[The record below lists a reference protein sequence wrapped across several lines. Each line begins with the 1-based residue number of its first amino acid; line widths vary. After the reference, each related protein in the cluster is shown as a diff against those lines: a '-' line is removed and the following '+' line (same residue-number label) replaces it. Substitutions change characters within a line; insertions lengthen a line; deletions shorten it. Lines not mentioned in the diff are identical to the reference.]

1 MRIVIFGSTGGTGR
15 ELVNQAL
22 ERGWEVIAFARQPA
36 QLAIKHPRLYPV
48 QGDVL
53 DPKAVADAVEGADVA
68 LSALGVRLGQPP
80 GTVRSQ
86 GTRHIVNAL
95 DAAGIS
101 RFVSVSTLGVGDS
114 RQRQSTMAR
123 WLLPRIIGAER
134 LAEAE
139 RQEQIIADSLLAWT
153 ILRPARLVDG
163 PSSQRYRL
171 GTDLR
176 TGLSSQT
183 RRADLA
189 TALLDQL
196 TDETFL
202 HQCPAII
209 N

>member
-53 DPKAVADAVEGADVA
+53 DPRAVADAVEGADVA

-80 GTVRSQ
+80 GMVRSE
-86 GTRHIVNAL
+86 GTRHIVRAL
-95 DAAGIS
+95 EAAGIS

-114 RQRQSTMAR
+114 RQRQSAMAR

-139 RQEQIIADSLLAWT
+139 RQEQIIADSILGWT

-163 PSSQRYRL
+163 PASHSYRL
-171 GTDLR
+171 GTSLS
-176 TGLSSQT
+176 TGITSQT

>member
-15 ELVNQAL
+15 ELVCQAL
-22 ERGWEVIAFARQPA
+22 SRGCEVIAFARQPA
-36 QLAIKHPRLYPV
+36 QLAMKHPRLYPV

-53 DPKAVADAVEGADVA
+53 DPASVADAVEGADVA
-68 LSALGVRLGQPP
+68 LSALGVRLGQQS
-80 GTVRSQ
+80 GSVRSE
-86 GTRHIVNAL
+86 GTRHIVRAL
-95 DAAGIS
+95 EAAGIS
-101 RFVSVSTLGVGDS
+101 RFVCVSTLGVGDS
-114 RQRQSTMAR
+114 RHCQSAVAR

-139 RQEQIIADSLLAWT
+139 RQEQIIADSILGWT

-163 PSSQRYRL
+163 PASHSYRL
-171 GTDLR
+171 GT
-176 TGLSSQT
+176 GLSTGITSQT

-202 HQCPAII
+202 HQCPSII

>member
-1 MRIVIFGSTGGTGR
+1 
-15 ELVNQAL
+15 
-22 ERGWEVIAFARQPA
+22 
-36 QLAIKHPRLYPV
+36 
-48 QGDVL
+48 
-53 DPKAVADAVEGADVA
+53 
-68 LSALGVRLGQPP
+68 
-80 GTVRSQ
+80 
-86 GTRHIVNAL
+86 
-95 DAAGIS
+95 
-101 RFVSVSTLGVGDS
+101 
-114 RQRQSTMAR
+114 MAR